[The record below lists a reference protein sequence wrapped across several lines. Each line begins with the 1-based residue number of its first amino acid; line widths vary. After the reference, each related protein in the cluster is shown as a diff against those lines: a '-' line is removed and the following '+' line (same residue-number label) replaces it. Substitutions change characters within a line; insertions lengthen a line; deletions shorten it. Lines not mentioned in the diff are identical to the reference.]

1 MTLRGLRDRDDRGAT
16 IILLAISAV
25 ALFTIVAIVIDLGA
39 VRSQRR
45 QGQSAA
51 DSAAAAAGAALAESD
66 SVVACQDAL
75 EYLTINLD
83 IPAFT
88 GLDCNSTFSGTCVDA
103 VERTATGTSDEFTVT
118 LVHPVS
124 NASPLMGGT
133 GIGSPAQAATPDD
146 GSPCDRFGVQLD
158 IDGNTFFGGVVGI
171 ADYDTAVHSVAR
183 VNSGNTETR
192 PLNLLLLDRTGCQ
205 TLQNTGQGKVRV
217 RAPFDP
223 DIGEFVKGIA
233 ATDSNGSECG
243 GQNAIIEAKG
253 NNSFIQADG
262 PCPANPTTECEYEG
276 TIEVFGD
283 TWLTTGRC
291 DGNTEVHSCKGFDD
305 SSIEPTVRASL
316 GQFTRAP
323 IDYRYNCK
331 PSYVSEPWYPSQAI
345 PGCTDPTSGAYID
358 TLKSYASGVNDATP
372 GWTRLNGPAC
382 TVGSGSNVTYPPG
395 NYFVDCNDFRVQG
408 MVEFQGGNL
417 VFKRDITLTSTSSSL
432 RTNTCRPAAPLCGTV
447 TWSPGNPFTAVTAAQ
462 SSENASWAY
471 VRGEISKSA
480 EAIVEFD
487 HMLVLLAESSK
498 GTSLTG
504 GSGQLT
510 WIAPSE
516 GAFDD
521 LALWA
526 ETPWSPTGPTSN
538 NGFAFGGQT
547 VLTLEGVFF
556 VPRAPVKYAGTGTQQ
571 QADAQFVAFRL
582 DVSGQGSLGI
592 VPPPG
597 RAVEFP
603 IDPTSGLI
611 R

>member
-205 TLQNTGQGKVRV
+205 TLQCTV
-217 RAPFDP
+217 RARRHWSSRPHSTRTSGSSSDGHRCHRLEWNA
-223 DIGEFVKGIA
+223 GERAA
-233 ATDSNGSECG
+233 ATD
-243 GQNAIIEAKG
+243 AIIEATG
-253 NNSFIQADG
+253 NNTFIRADG
-262 PCPANPTTECEYEG
+262 PCPADPTMTVGCGDDEG
-276 TIEVFGD
+276 TIEVFGARAHD
-283 TWLTTGRC
+283 GRC
-291 DGNTEVHSCKGFDD
+291 DENTEVHSCKGFDD
-305 SSIEPTVRASL
+305 ASIVPNVRASL

-331 PSYVSEPWYPSQAI
+331 PSYVSEPWYSSQDI

-358 TLKSYASGVNDATP
+358 TLKSYASGHQRRDTRAGP
-372 GWTRLNGPAC
+372 GSGPAR
-382 TVGSGSNVTYPPG
+382 TVRSRSNVAYPPG
-395 NYFVDCNDFRVQG
+395 NYFVDCQRLPGVREPSNS
-408 MVEFQGGNL
+408 
-417 VFKRDITLTSTSSSL
+417 KAATSSS
-432 RTNTCRPAAPLCGTV
+432 TAT
-447 TWSPGNPFTAVTAAQ
+447 SP
-462 SSENASWAY
+462 
-471 VRGEISKSA
+471 
-480 EAIVEFD
+480 
-487 HMLVLLAESSK
+487 
-498 GTSLTG
+498 
-504 GSGQLT
+504 
-510 WIAPSE
+510 
-516 GAFDD
+516 
-521 LALWA
+521 
-526 ETPWSPTGPTSN
+526 
-538 NGFAFGGQT
+538 
-547 VLTLEGVFF
+547 
-556 VPRAPVKYAGTGTQQ
+556 
-571 QADAQFVAFRL
+571 
-582 DVSGQGSLGI
+582 
-592 VPPPG
+592 
-597 RAVEFP
+597 
-603 IDPTSGLI
+603 
-611 R
+611 